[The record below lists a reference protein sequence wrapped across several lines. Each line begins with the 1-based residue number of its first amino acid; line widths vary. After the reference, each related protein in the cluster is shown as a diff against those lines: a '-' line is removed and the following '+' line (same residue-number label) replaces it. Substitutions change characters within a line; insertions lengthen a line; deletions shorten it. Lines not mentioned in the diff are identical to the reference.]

1 MKKLFSILS
10 LLSIMTWGTLKAQ
23 NVEDVLDVKS
33 LNFQGVEYQLGWSA
47 HNSQQCIQEYFPKGQ
62 VPESYTDMF
71 TISVFTNIDSKV
83 TPEIAAAAK
92 EAELEARKEKTKDV
106 WNWAVMTN
114 DETNEACIDFIC
126 CSGKDDKLDI
136 VEFDVH
142 RYRMIQVDGKPALQ
156 LLFYSH
162 RAYGDDI
169 TGMMNNLKD
178 IRGKA
183 LLDIVDFKIDCNV
196 KLK

>member
-1 MKKLFSILS
+1 
-10 LLSIMTWGTLKAQ
+10 
-23 NVEDVLDVKS
+23 
-33 LNFQGVEYQLGWSA
+33 
-47 HNSQQCIQEYFPKGQ
+47 
-62 VPESYTDMF
+62 
-71 TISVFTNIDSKV
+71 
-83 TPEIAAAAK
+83 
-92 EAELEARKEKTKDV
+92 
-106 WNWAVMTN
+106 
-114 DETNEACIDFIC
+114 
-126 CSGKDDKLDI
+126 
-136 VEFDVH
+136 
-142 RYRMIQVDGKPALQ
+142 MIQVDGKPALQ

>member
-1 MKKLFSILS
+1 MKRLFSILS

-23 NVEDVLDVKS
+23 NVEDVLDVKT
-33 LNFQGVEYQLGWSA
+33 LNFQGVDYQLGWSA
-47 HNSQQCIQEYFPKGQ
+47 HNSSQCIQEYFPKGQ

-71 TISVFTNIDSKV
+71 TISIITNIVS
-83 TPEIAAAAK
+83 EINPKKAVAAK

-106 WNWAVMTN
+106 WNWSVMTN

-126 CSGKDDKLDI
+126 CSGKNDELDV

-183 LLDIVDFKIDCNV
+183 LLDIVDFNIDCNV